1 MKILTQGGPGNPQ
14 NLIVYS
20 IYRDAF
26 FNYRFGSAAAQSV
39 ILFAIIMVMTL
50 MILRQKERSQLLM
63 EQTMTIKGRKRVSRE
78 EIIKVQEKANRKAM
92 TVRRVRTGAL
102 IAANVLVSLFVLLPL
117 LYAVSVAFMP
127 PGELFTTEMNLVPRQ
142 PTWGQFQAG
151 PGKNTAGAV
160 CVQLLYHSRA
170 DYSGTDYFL
179 FFGCIFLLLPGV

>member
-1 MKILTQGGPGNPQ
+1 
-14 NLIVYS
+14 
-20 IYRDAF
+20 
-26 FNYRFGSAAAQSV
+26 
-39 ILFAIIMVMTL
+39 
-50 MILRQKERSQLLM
+50 M

-142 PTWGQFQAG
+142 PTWDNFRQALV
-151 PGKNTAGAV
+151 KNTAGAV

>member
-1 MKILTQGGPGNPQ
+1 
-14 NLIVYS
+14 
-20 IYRDAF
+20 
-26 FNYRFGSAAAQSV
+26 
-39 ILFAIIMVMTL
+39 
-50 MILRQKERSQLLM
+50 M

-142 PTWGQFQAG
+142 PTWDNFRQALVKI
-151 PGKNTAGAV
+151 PLVRFVCNSFITAGLITAGQIIHIKLSDGEPV
-160 CVQLLYHSRA
+160 ELA
-170 DYSGTDYFL
+170 GF
-179 FFGCIFLLLPGV
+179 LPGAHCALSYVSNGNLSVPAVL